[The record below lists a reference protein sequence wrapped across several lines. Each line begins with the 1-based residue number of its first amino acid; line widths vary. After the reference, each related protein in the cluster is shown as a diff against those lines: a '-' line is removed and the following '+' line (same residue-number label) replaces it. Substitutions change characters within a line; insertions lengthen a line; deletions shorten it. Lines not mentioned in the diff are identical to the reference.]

1 MTEKKL
7 VEAFRTF
14 FDKSVAP
21 YVSQNEEIMR
31 EWNHLSKIIN
41 SDPIDYSQI

>member
-21 YVSQNEEIMR
+21 YVTQNEEIMR

-41 SDPIDYSQI
+41 ADPIDYSQI

>member
-14 FDKSVAP
+14 FEKSVSP
-21 YVSQNEEIMR
+21 YVSQNE
-31 EWNHLSKIIN
+31 
-41 SDPIDYSQI
+41 